1 MFPRAV
7 RSNLSRRLACP
18 RRPSIRPAIRPRATV
33 RMHTISKRHQSSVA
47 TAEEATAAT
56 ATNDVPS
63 SSPTNRG
70 LSKPGT

>member
-7 RSNLSRRLACP
+7 RSNLSRRVACP
-18 RRPSIRPAIRPRATV
+18 RRPPIRPAIRPRATV
-33 RMHTISKRHQSSVA
+33 RMRTISKRHQSSVA
-47 TAEEATAAT
+47 TAEEAATT

-63 SSPTNRG
+63 TPANRG